1 MHYYQPI
8 WTLVGAGAKTVASSG
23 RTTGSVMPSGVKWVK
38 SSVQEINP
46 DTNTVRTDDGT
57 EVCLLLETYL
67 TLCKLKLLSKCLH
80 MVSFT
85 WFCLFDFFFSHF
97 RSPMSIWLWLLV
109 YNSIMRRWSKALLI
123 QFYLVKLLPLNLLHC
138 RKITLFLYVDQRAAG
153 RVQTSKDWVKL
164 LSPNCGENMESAAG
178 LQRRQRCV
186 QFPKYSCKMCRS
198 SAEDN
203 VPVRCLSQKGTSIL
217 SEYNIVYYLWFYK

>member
-1 MHYYQPI
+1 MELKYVCFWKLI
-8 WTLVGAGAKTVASSG
+8 WHCVNWNYLVSVCTWLALHDFACLTV
-23 RTTGSVMPSGVKWVK
+23 
-38 SSVQEINP
+38 
-46 DTNTVRTDDGT
+46 
-57 EVCLLLETYL
+57 
-67 TLCKLKLLSKCLH
+67 
-80 MVSFT
+80 F
-85 WFCLFDFFFSHF
+85 FFFSHF

-217 SEYNIVYYLWFYK
+217 SEYNIVYFLWFYK